1 MNDIRPFEEYKEMI
15 KEQQKLEYI
24 SEIENV
30 KKEIENKISS
40 GWVKTFENSDYVI
53 LDKFK
58 NGRVDKKTVYK
69 IS

>member
-1 MNDIRPFEEYKEMI
+1 MI
-15 KEQQKLEYI
+15 KLNEYEEHLKDKKELEYI
-24 SEIENV
+24 SAIENA

-58 NGRVDKKTVYK
+58 NGRVDKKSVYK

>member
-1 MNDIRPFEEYKEMI
+1 MI
-15 KEQQKLEYI
+15 KLNEYEEHLKDKKELEYI
-24 SEIENV
+24 SAIENV

-58 NGRVDKKTVYK
+58 NGRVDKKSVYK

>member
-1 MNDIRPFEEYKEMI
+1 MI
-15 KEQQKLEYI
+15 KLNEYEEHLKDKKELEYI